1 VSAVELTA
9 AALIV
14 LAIVVCVIAVI
25 VSAADAGWMVAQ
37 RLAERAE
44 SRAAHGGPVAPAAG
58 ERSRDPH
65 SRPVLSERPS
75 RRRR

>member
-1 VSAVELTA
+1 MSAVELGA

-14 LAIVVCVIAVI
+14 LAIVVCVGAVV
-25 VSAADAGWMVAQ
+25 VSAADAGRIVAQ

-44 SRAAHGGPVAPAAG
+44 SRAGHGGPVAPGKG

-65 SRPVLSERPS
+65 SRPALSERRPH
-75 RRRR
+75 RRR

>member
-1 VSAVELTA
+1 VSAVELAA

-14 LAIVVCVIAVI
+14 LAIVTCVIAVV
-25 VSAADAGWMVAQ
+25 VSAGDAGRIVAQ

-44 SRAAHGGPVAPAAG
+44 SRAAHGPASPAG
-58 ERSRDPH
+58 GDRTRDPH
-65 SRPVLSERPS
+65 ARPALSERRP

>member
-1 VSAVELTA
+1 MSVVEIVA

-14 LAIVVCVIAVI
+14 LAIVICVIAVV
-25 VSAADAGWMVAQ
+25 VSAADAGRMVAQ

-44 SRAAHGGPVAPAAG
+44 ARAAHGPDSAAAG
-58 ERSRDPH
+58 ERFRDPH
-65 SRPVLSERPS
+65 ERPALSEKRP